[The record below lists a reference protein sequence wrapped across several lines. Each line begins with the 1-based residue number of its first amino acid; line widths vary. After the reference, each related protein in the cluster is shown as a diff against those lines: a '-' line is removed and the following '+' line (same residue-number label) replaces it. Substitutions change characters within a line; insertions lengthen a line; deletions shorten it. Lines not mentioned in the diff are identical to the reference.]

1 MYPSRACSPH
11 RLLACIKF
19 SWNVN
24 LLQCLELSLG
34 ASGLRFVTDSN
45 LPHARNAVRL
55 CCCTK
60 SKPNQSV

>member
-1 MYPSRACSPH
+1 MKKIIPTVIVA
-11 RLLACIKF
+11 LG

-34 ASGLRFVTDSN
+34 ASGLRFVTGSN
-45 LPHARNAVRL
+45 LSPAGNAVRR

-60 SKPNQSV
+60 SKANQSV